1 MLKVP
6 AIIAA
11 SIISF
16 VLGAGAALVSVTY
29 INPDWRTPKAADS
42 KQSASAA
49 SDAGAPPGGGAM
61 RGPGGGPGG
70 GRAAGGPG
78 GGGRPGGGRPG
89 GGGAG
94 GGGPSSKAQLVAL
107 VTKLEQL
114 TSKPLTVNLNEE
126 QQAKL
131 REELKGLDEKDDL
144 TDDEAKKRL
153 DSILE
158 LVKGDKETLE
168 AAGYRWPGQ
177 RGGGGGAPT
186 PSEER
191 NPFKAEDAG
200 KHLKALRDQLSK
212 GKTE

>member
-16 VLGAGAALVSVTY
+16 VLGAGVALMSVTY
-29 INPDWRTPKAADS
+29 INPDWRTPKAAYAE
-42 KQSASAA
+42 QSPSAA
-49 SDAGAPPGGGAM
+49 SDSGGSS
-61 RGPGGGPGG
+61 RGPGGGAGG
-70 GRAAGGPG
+70 GRAGGGPG
-78 GGGRPGGGRPG
+78 GGGR

-94 GGGPSSKAQLVAL
+94 GGGPSSRAQLVAL

-114 TSKPLTVNLNEE
+114 TSKPLSVNLNEE
-126 QQAKL
+126 QQARL
-131 REELKGLDEKDDL
+131 REELNGLDEKDEL
-144 TDDEAKKRL
+144 TDEEAKKRL

-177 RGGGGGAPT
+177 RGGGGGAQT
-186 PSEER
+186 PSSEVR
-191 NPFKAEDAG
+191 NPFKAEDGG

-212 GKTE
+212 GKPE